1 MNDLKSEINY
11 SIHPSVTTGKV
22 WISTSTEVR
31 NVNIYNVQGALQMS
45 RTNTAEI
52 DAAQLSSGMYL
63 MEIVTDEGKAIE
75 KFVKR

>member
-1 MNDLKSEINY
+1 
-11 SIHPSVTTGKV
+11 
-22 WISTSTEVR
+22 
-31 NVNIYNVQGALQMS
+31 MS